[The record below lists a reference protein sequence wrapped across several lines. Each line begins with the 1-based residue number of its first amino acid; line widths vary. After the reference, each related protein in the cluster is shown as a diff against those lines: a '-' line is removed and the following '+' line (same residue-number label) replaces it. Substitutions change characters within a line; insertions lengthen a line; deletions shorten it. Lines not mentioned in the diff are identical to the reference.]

1 MGRTGKTRRCRI
13 REARSAPQDYHR
25 LHWPDTRRKSPG
37 RNRRASPTPLPWH
50 RGRQRLRDNLEGAV
64 ILTRDSRTERLK
76 VSHAYV
82 PTGIRMDDQTY
93 YKTQRAEIERSRLSI
108 EEKKS
113 ELFLLLNEQRARRG
127 L

>member
-1 MGRTGKTRRCRI
+1 M
-13 REARSAPQDYHR
+13 
-25 LHWPDTRRKSPG
+25 
-37 RNRRASPTPLPWH
+37 
-50 RGRQRLRDNLEGAV
+50 

-76 VSHAYV
+76 VSPAYV

>member
-1 MGRTGKTRRCRI
+1 
-13 REARSAPQDYHR
+13 
-25 LHWPDTRRKSPG
+25 
-37 RNRRASPTPLPWH
+37 
-50 RGRQRLRDNLEGAV
+50 
-64 ILTRDSRTERLK
+64 
-76 VSHAYV
+76 
-82 PTGIRMDDQTY
+82 MDDQTY